1 MKTILL
7 GIALLA
13 ALGAYGTNAN
23 VARAQSVKTDGKAT
37 VVTMDT
43 FIHADSTRAYLKE
56 LAKNGNKVNVVRP
69 EKGLADTD
77 SQDVIRMNQDT
88 LYSRAIIDVKGGATI
103 TAGEYEGYQN
113 LMFLD
118 INHSEI
124 ATLVGAGK
132 VTLDESM
139 LTEGQHVYLIIRTGL
154 LRKLDEKEMYK
165 KARDAQANITIS
177 AHSSEP
183 FVPSVQYDFE
193 SLDTVKQAIFKDYA
207 KDPSQYSTRLG
218 FGKKQD
224 RSEKDAR
231 VVIAIGW
238 GGLSKENASYSSFM
252 GRGERETFTF
262 TAPDLRYDDN
272 GFFSFTLYTAD
283 GYIGTQN
290 YAVNSDDMQA
300 NKDGSYTVTILASGE
315 PVQEGDK
322 NVIISP
328 RDSRGWM
335 GILRMY
341 QPTDPDKNY
350 DWNEATT
357 KEMTKQFTR

>member
-1 MKTILL
+1 MNKLFI
-7 GIALLA
+7 GIMLLA
-13 ALGAYGTNAN
+13 SLGVCM
-23 VARAQSVKTDGKAT
+23 VAQATEKSENKKTP
-37 VVTMDT
+37 VTMKN
-43 FIHADSTRAYLKE
+43 FIHADSTRAFLKE
-56 LAKNGNKVNVVRP
+56 LSKNGNKVNTVRP
-69 EKGLADTD
+69 EKELANTD

-88 LYSRAIIDVKGGATI
+88 LYSRAIVDVKGGATI
-103 TAGEYEGYQN
+103 KIAGYEGFQN
-113 LMFLD
+113 IMILD

-124 ATLVGAGK
+124 ATLMGSGEIQ
-132 VTLDESM
+132 LDESM
-139 LTEGQHVYLIIRTGL
+139 LTEGQHVYMIVRTGL
-154 LRKLDEKEMYK
+154 LRNLDKKEMLK
-165 KARDAQANITIS
+165 RGQDAQSKITITAKS
-177 AHSSEP
+177 NEP
-183 FVPSVQYDFE
+183 FTPTVNYDFA
-193 SLDTVKQAIFKDYA
+193 SLDVVKQAIFKDYA

-218 FGKKQD
+218 FGTMKD
-224 RSEKDAR
+224 RSKKDAR

-252 GRGERETFTF
+252 GYGERETFTF
-262 TAPDLRYDDN
+262 NAPDLRYKDK

-290 YAVNSDDMQA
+290 YAINSDDMVA
-300 NKDGSYTVTILASGE
+300 NENGTYTITIIASGE
-315 PVQEGDK
+315 PVQKDDK

-357 KEMTKQFTR
+357 KKMTELFAK